1 MPQQKTSSRTNLAR
15 LVLLA
20 FLGWALMAL
29 RGLGVSAAD
38 RTDATTEGR
47 VSAARAGLF
56 SSRRRTRSR
65 KRRLASSLAFATL
78 FFAGAALSAG
88 AGDMIVGSPD
98 DGTTTTTTT
107 TADDPDG
114 ETPPDEGTAPD
125 DGTVPDEGT
134 APDEST
140 PDDGTPAEPPA
151 EDTPAEPADDATD
164 PAAPGDPATDPTTD
178 PTTPAD
184 ETESP
189 ATTPDDAGGS
199 DDTGSGPTT
208 TGPKTPGK
216 THSGPPVVT
225 PNAHENDEALQ
236 PIDPE
241 TDAFG
246 ASTIWL
252 HRTLPDPTP
261 PAKRLAPG
269 FARMLR
275 EESSMTGAGW
285 AVVLA
290 ALRADGGTGR
300 WPAQQARTHAVATRL
315 AASKGKGEWLA
326 FLALRGKTAWADQ
339 AQALARYNRA
349 VGLRALV
356 KGLDASKGRL
366 ARRVL
371 ADHRITIYAGGR
383 MDIASGKT
391 DVRVL
396 VLIRYLAEAHGQV
409 TVSSLTSGHRLYAR
423 PGVVSAHVYGLAVDI
438 AVLDNQSIY
447 GHQQPGGITEQAVR
461 NILLLPAEISPR
473 QVISL
478 LGLGGA
484 SFPLADHDDHIHVG
498 F

>member
-1 MPQQKTSSRTNLAR
+1 MPHKKTSSRTNLAR
-15 LVLLA
+15 LAFLA
-20 FLGWALMAL
+20 FLGWALMVL
-29 RGLGVSAAD
+29 RGLGFAAE
-38 RTDATTEGR
+38 RTDATPAGR
-47 VSAARAGLF
+47 VSTARAGLF
-56 SSRRRTRSR
+56 SPRRRTRSR

-88 AGDMIVGSPD
+88 AGDLIVGAT
-98 DGTTTTTTT
+98 DGTTTDTTTTT
-107 TADDPDG
+107 TADDPEG
-114 ETPPDEGTAPD
+114 EAADGTAPD

-134 APDEST
+134 
-140 PDDGTPAEPPA
+140 DDTTTVETPADEPTA
-151 EDTPAEPADDATD
+151 DEPADDATD
-164 PAAPGDPATDPTTD
+164 PAAPEDPATDPETPSEGTD
-178 PTTPAD
+178 G
-184 ETESP
+184 P
-189 ATTPDDAGGS
+189 ATTPDDGAGNDG
-199 DDTGSGPTT
+199 TASGPE
-208 TGPKTPGK
+208 TGGPETSGPETPAE
-216 THSGPPVVT
+216 TPSGPPVVEPT
-225 PNAHENDEALQ
+225 EHENDNALR

-241 TDAFG
+241 VDMFG
-246 ASTIWL
+246 ATTIWL
-252 HRTLPDPTP
+252 HRTLADPTP

-275 EESSMTGAGW
+275 EEATTTGAGW

-290 ALRADGGTGR
+290 ALRADGGNGR
-300 WPAQQARTHAVATRL
+300 RPADRAHVHATAVKL

-326 FLALRGKTAWADQ
+326 FLALRGSTSWADQ

-349 VGLRALV
+349 VGLTALV

-371 ADHRITIYAGGR
+371 ADRRITIYAGGR

-396 VLIRYLAEAHGQV
+396 VLVRYLAEAHGQV
-409 TVSSLTSGHRLYAR
+409 TVSSLTTGHRLYSR

-438 AVLDNQSIY
+438 AVLDNQAIY

>member
-1 MPQQKTSSRTNLAR
+1 MPHQKHSSRTNLAR
-15 LVLLA
+15 LAFLA

-29 RGLGVSAAD
+29 RGLGFGAAE
-38 RTDATTEGR
+38 RTDATPEGR

-56 SSRRRTRSR
+56 TPRKRTRSR
-65 KRRLASSLAFATL
+65 KRRLATSLAFASL

-88 AGDMIVGSPD
+88 AGDMIVGST
-98 DGTTTTTTT
+98 DGTETDAATT
-107 TADDPDG
+107 TAPEEAAPAEETAPVEETAPEEGTTDETTTV
-114 ETPPDEGTAPD
+114 ETPAE
-125 DGTVPDEGT
+125 
-134 APDEST
+134 
-140 PDDGTPAEPPA
+140 EPPA
-151 EDTPAEPADDATD
+151 EDPADGATD
-164 PAAPGDPATDPTTD
+164 PVTPEDPAADPE
-178 PTTPAD
+178 TPVD
-184 ETESP
+184 ETGSP
-189 ATTPDDAGGS
+189 AATPGEET
-199 DDTGSGPTT
+199 DTGT
-208 TGPKTPGK
+208 TGPDTNGPGTPAQAP
-216 THSGPPVVT
+216 SGPPVVQPT
-225 PNAHENDEALQ
+225 KHENDTELK

-241 TDAFG
+241 IGAFG
-246 ASTIWL
+246 GSTVWL
-252 HRTLPDPTP
+252 HRTLADPTP

-275 EESSMTGAGW
+275 NQASATGAGW
-285 AVVLA
+285 TMILA
-290 ALRADGGTGR
+290 AIRADGGNGR
-300 WPAQQARTHAVATRL
+300 RPADRAQVHAVAVKL

-326 FLALRGKTAWADQ
+326 FVGLRGSTAWADQ

-356 KGLDASKGRL
+356 QGLDASKGRL
-366 ARRVL
+366 ARWVL
-371 ADHRITIYAGGR
+371 SDNRISVYPGGR
-383 MDIASGKT
+383 SDIASGKT

-396 VLIRYLAEAHGQV
+396 VLLRYLAEAHGQV
-409 TVSSLTSGHRLYAR
+409 TISSLTTGHRLYSR